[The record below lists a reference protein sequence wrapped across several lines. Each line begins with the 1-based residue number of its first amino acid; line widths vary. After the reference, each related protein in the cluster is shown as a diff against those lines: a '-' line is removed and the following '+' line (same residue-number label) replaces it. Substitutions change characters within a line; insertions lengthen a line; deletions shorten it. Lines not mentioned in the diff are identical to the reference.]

1 MNEPTPSRKVLPS
14 TQDLDLTGVLPDDV
28 LKEPIE
34 SFVGALADPSELPI
48 FAIGMC
54 AVRYTEAAPLLRAAL
69 ERAATG
75 SLRNEW
81 DDLLFFRGLHII
93 GGRRDPLGC
102 EPLLRFLRRQ
112 EDELEALLGD
122 AVWQSLPQIVAGVY
136 DGNAD
141 ALFEAIADQTVDHLV
156 RDSLLR
162 AAAFITWEGR
172 IERARTV
179 AFLERFYRDRLAL
192 DGELAWDSW
201 AMTIALLGLRDMVP
215 IVEAAEARGVF
226 DEHLWDRTLFDTVM
240 AEAEQAPDDI
250 TRFSKSDLGYIE
262 DVIVALQQYDLGE
275 EIGDEDE
282 DSMYPGV
289 EPDVSSWSLPAPKQ
303 VFNPLRHVGRND
315 PCPCGS
321 GKKAKRCC
329 LAA

>member
-1 MNEPTPSRKVLPS
+1 MNTPNPSKKVLPS
-14 TQDLDLTGVLPDDV
+14 TQDLDLTGVLPDKV

-69 ERAATG
+69 ERAAKG
-75 SLRNEW
+75 SLRN
-81 DDLLFFRGLHII
+81 DRDNVLFFRGLHII

-102 EPLLRFLRRQ
+102 EPLLRLLRRP
-112 EDELEALLGD
+112 EDELDELLGD
-122 AVWQSLPQIVAGVY
+122 AVTQSLPQIVAGVY
-136 DGNAD
+136 DGNTD
-141 ALFEAIADQTVDHLV
+141 ALFEAIADPTVGQFV

-179 AFLERFYRDRLAL
+179 AFLERFDRDRLAL

-215 IVEAAEARGVF
+215 TVEAAEGRGVF
-226 DEHLWDRTLFDTVM
+226 DGDVWDRTHFDTVM
-240 AEAEQAPDDI
+240 AEAERAPDDI
-250 TRFSKSDLGYIE
+250 ARFSNSELGYIE
-262 DVIVALQQYDLGE
+262 DVAATLQQYNLGE
-275 EIGDEDE
+275 EIEDEDE

-289 EPDVSSWSLPAPKQ
+289 TPDVRSWSLPAPKP
-303 VFNPLRHVGRND
+303 VVNPFRHVGRND